1 MVIKVDG
8 MSCNHCK
15 MRVEKVVKDIAFV
28 EDASVSLEKK
38 EVAITLK
45 PGEDRDINLIKT
57 IISDAGYD
65 PQ

>member
-15 MRVEKVVKDIAFV
+15 MRVEKVVKNIEFV
-28 EDASVSLEKK
+28 EDASVSLENK
-38 EVAITLK
+38 EVSITFK
-45 PGEDRDINLIKT
+45 PGKEGDVNLIKAA
-57 IISDAGYD
+57 ISDAGYD

>member
-15 MRVEKVVKDIAFV
+15 MRVEKVVKDIEFV
-28 EDASVSLEKK
+28 EDACVSLKNK
-38 EVAITLK
+38 EVSITLK

-57 IISDAGYD
+57 VISDAGYD